1 MPLKISLAGPDVFL
15 ADAVEIGRQ
24 KLELCRHFGFQGIF
38 PLDQDEADAFGIFR
52 ANRSLMRQADIGL
65 FNLTPFRGPSA
76 DAGTVFELGFLYAR
90 HKPVYGYASTAMPYA
105 ERVEGC
111 KWQRRTEVGGGVK
124 VKHRWY

>member
-76 DAGTVFELGFLYAR
+76 ESAIAKDWDLGRIQDEAD
-90 HKPVYGYASTAMPYA
+90 
-105 ERVEGC
+105 
-111 KWQRRTEVGGGVK
+111 RRDCL
-124 VKHRWY
+124 